1 MSFETYHLIWKT
13 EENGK
18 VLRPQKEGAAF
29 TFSLEPKSNK
39 RYRLFTVGETA
50 QFYQWKNEPDGPAQY
65 AQLDDSLDTEHAV
78 NRHYCL
84 NFSSEEPVSYVK
96 RIHKFI
102 LWPPV
107 LSFLTVHTL
116 GDELEMGVSAAA
128 EGIRIQEGGYLRMR
142 AEVRYHREG
151 YAPASVAFAPDLI
164 YQIDLPEGTYPMTAF
179 TKAIT
184 IPKEQTASVAIW
196 IEGKSY
202 QGSLYLEQ
210 PFLRGGGYDLL
221 PDFSLSVPN
230 KHHYQWAGQYLSK
243 KEWPAFRLTLNGQPL
258 FQGEVFERSHDGS
271 EWEVELPAALLREQN
286 TLTYELISDFHDP
299 LPYTIREVGIIEQEG
314 GAVALISAA
323 RRAKVGK
330 KAILLLRTEKPDT
343 QVTLTVDPAHFEAP
357 TSYTFGESGLHA
369 IPLLCK
375 AAGFGLP
382 FTLTF
387 EGGSIRGAVEAVFQG
402 EDDGV
407 RVGTGDMIYIHQ
419 NLTDMEEYLSWYFS
433 EEIGELITIRPTFR
447 WSGSKTVDP
456 EVWRVF
462 TRLMAEADL
471 RYVLMLDGREAPGLA
486 ANPSEAMLAGEG
498 YLGSQSHEVDGALAY
513 WGASRFDNNLAN
525 LQIHNLWMRICDEEP
540 AHVFSRWTSANLL
553 MGDDEGRLFRHR
565 NPNRPR
571 DMKDGAEYMMERLR
585 ALQLRETRHT
595 GPSALFKYFIQAGY
609 SWVGAETMYTSME
622 PILSFLRGTKKGYQL
637 PAVGVHHALQWCM
650 DRHYTEESFR
660 RYRLA
665 LYTAYLLG
673 ADDLNTEEG
682 LWRIENYHNCYHRFS
697 PCLQGYLKEHRDF
710 SRFLATH
717 TRKGTFHTPNAFL
730 HGRYDGFI
738 QSSGRCL
745 TWGWRAENGMPSG
758 FFPEAEKSW
767 ALFKP
772 FYPQCRPAGGVP
784 NPFTKDSATG
794 AYSGTPLGQVDT
806 VPVECAEKLDSYRFA
821 AFIGYNCAEEQDLAQ
836 LKRYVEQGGR
846 LLLTRAHL
854 SHTTKLSD
862 LRAGNFAFR
871 EMPLSFTEGE
881 PQWVETTYQG
891 VPLTLCKNI
900 QTEGLLSAI
909 PADDGT
915 PLLCRYRLGA
925 GEVLLFN
932 TPAYPAHEAIRALY
946 EETLRACAEE
956 EAAKEPFWA
965 KCGSDVEFSVYEAED
980 GSRSLYLLAVD
991 LFNDPAALRSATLMA
1006 DGYEYPI
1013 SVPFGV
1019 MIKCVWQ
1026 AGAILYPHS
1035 ENAEVL
1041 EIRENSALV
1050 QGTGSATFTLC
1061 RGGKSRDIEVDFT
1074 DAVMEITF

>member
-1 MSFETYHLIWKT
+1 MNFETYHLIWKT
-13 EENGK
+13 EEKGK
-18 VLRPQKEGAAF
+18 VLRPQKEGASF
-29 TFSLEPKSNK
+29 TFSLEPKSDK
-39 RYRLFTVGETA
+39 RYRLFTVGQTN
-50 QFYQWKNEPDGPAQY
+50 QFYQWKNEPDGPLQY
-65 AQLDDSLDTEHAV
+65 AQIDDSLDTEHAV

-84 NFSSEEPVSYVK
+84 NFSSPK
-96 RIHKFI
+96 PMPFARRIHKF
-102 LWPPV
+102 LVWPPR
-107 LSFLTVHTL
+107 LSFMTFHELT
-116 GDELEMGVSAAA
+116 DQLEMGLSAAA
-128 EGIRIQEGGYLRMR
+128 EGLTVLEGGYLRMR
-142 AEVRYHREG
+142 AEVRFHREG
-151 YAPASVAFAPDLI
+151 HPATTSAFAPDLI
-164 YQIDLPEGTYPMTAF
+164 YQIDLPEGSYPMTAF
-179 TKAIT
+179 TKEIT

-196 IEGKSY
+196 IEGVNY
-202 QGSLYLEQ
+202 QGTLYIEE
-210 PFLRGGGYDLL
+210 PALRCAGYELL

-230 KHHYQWAGQYLSK
+230 EHLYHWAGQHLSH

-258 FQGEVFERSHDGS
+258 FEGEIFERSHVLS
-271 EWEVELPAALLREQN
+271 EWEVDLPASLLREQN

-299 LPYTIREVGIIEQEG
+299 LPYAIHEIGITEQAG
-314 GAVALISAA
+314 GAVALINAPA
-323 RRAKVGK
+323 FAKVGQR
-330 KAILLLRTEKPDT
+330 AVLLLRTEEPET
-343 QVTLTVDPAHFEAP
+343 HVALSVDAAYFEAP
-357 TSYTFGESGLHA
+357 AAYHFKEAGLHA

-375 AAGFGLP
+375 KAGKDLP
-382 FTLTF
+382 FTLSF
-387 EGGSIRGAVEAVFQG
+387 DGGSLQGTVGAVLLG

-407 RVGTGDMIYIHQ
+407 RVGTGDMIYIDQ
-419 NLTDMEEYLSWYFS
+419 DPKEMEEYLSWYFS
-433 EEIGELITIRPTFR
+433 SGIGNLITIRPTYR
-447 WSGSKTVDP
+447 WSGVQVINP

-462 TRLMAEADL
+462 TRLMEETDTD
-471 RYVLMLDGREAPGLA
+471 YVLMLDGREAQGLGC
-486 ANPSEAMLAGEG
+486 NPDDRQMAGSRYQG
-498 YLGSQSHEVDGALAY
+498 AQSHEVDGALCY
-513 WGASRFDNNLAN
+513 WGANQIDNNLAT
-525 LQIHNLWMRICDEEP
+525 LQIHNLWMRIADEDP
-540 AHVFSRWTSANLL
+540 AHVFSRWTSPHLL
-553 MGDDEGRLFRHR
+553 MTDGQKLYRHR

-571 DMKDGAEYMMERLR
+571 DMKDGAEYFIERLSSQR
-585 ALQLRETRHT
+585 LRETRHT
-595 GPSALFKYFIQAGY
+595 GPSALFKYFIQAGFQ
-609 SWVGAETMYTSME
+609 WVGAETMYASME

-637 PAVGVHHALQWCM
+637 PAVGVHHALQWCI
-650 DRHYTEESFR
+650 DRHQQEAVLR

-673 ADDLNTEEG
+673 TEDINTEEG
-682 LWRIENYHNCYHRFS
+682 LWRIERYYAHYHRFS
-697 PCLQGYLKEHRDF
+697 DCLKGLLREHQDFYRYLA
-710 SRFLATH
+710 SH
-717 TRKGTFHTPNAFL
+717 TRKGSFYTPMAFL
-730 HGRYDGFI
+730 HGRYDGFT
-738 QSSGRCL
+738 QSSSRCL
-745 TWGWRAENGMPSG
+745 TWGWREQNGMPSG

-767 ALFKP
+767 QLFKI
-772 FYPQCRPAGGVP
+772 FYPACRP
-784 NPFTKDSATG
+784 TG
-794 AYSGTPLGQVDT
+794 FIPTTFNGEEDFGCYSGTPLGQVDT
-806 VPVECAEKLDSYRFA
+806 VPVECAHQLGGYRTA
-821 AFIGYNCAEEQDLAQ
+821 AFIGYNCAEEQDLRA
-836 LKRYVEQGGR
+836 LAEFVEKGGR

-1006 DGYEYPI
+1006 DGYEYPV

-1061 RGGKSRDIEVDFT
+1061 RGGKSRDIAVDFT
-1074 DAVMEITF
+1074 DAVMEIPF